1 MICEFFCL
9 NTDFATKAQVNMVS
23 LDLSMA
29 AAQRPHTKGS
39 IGLAYSLLP
48 SRKRVNSKS
57 RAIAASTLVRRH
69 DGADRV
75 FPSQFLSPRSRFE
88 NFIQQ
93 WLGFRRNCVNDLL
106 FQFQT
111 LKSGASL

>member
-1 MICEFFCL
+1 MIGVCEFFRL
-9 NTDFATKAQVNMVS
+9 SADFATKAQVNMVS

-57 RAIAASTLVRRH
+57 RTIAASTLVRETMTAQI
-69 DGADRV
+69 GCSIVISFAL
-75 FPSQFLSPRSRFE
+75 Q
-88 NFIQQ
+88 
-93 WLGFRRNCVNDLL
+93 
-106 FQFQT
+106 
-111 LKSGASL
+111 